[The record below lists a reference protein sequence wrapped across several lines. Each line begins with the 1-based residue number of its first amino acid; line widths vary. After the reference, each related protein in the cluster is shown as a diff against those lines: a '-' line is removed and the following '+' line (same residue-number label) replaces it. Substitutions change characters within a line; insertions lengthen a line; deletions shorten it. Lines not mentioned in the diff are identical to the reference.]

1 MSDKNETCLISGTKY
16 SGIGGQAVMEGV
28 MMRNGDKYAVAV
40 RKPDGDIIVK
50 KDEYTGVIKNKSL
63 YKIPII
69 RGVLSFVDSLVLG
82 LSTLNFSSDIYME
95 DEEKKDEEL
104 PADEVI
110 SIDDA
115 KKKSA
120 GEGALNAVIMVVAI
134 VLALGL
140 FMVLPYYISQLFA
153 GLVKNR
159 IVLSLIEGVIRIV
172 IFVAYIRL
180 ISLMEDIRRVFM
192 YHGAEHK
199 CINCIESGR
208 PLNVENVKNSSR
220 EHRRCG
226 TSFLLYVM
234 VVSIIFFAFIQT
246 PSKILRVVL
255 RLVLIP
261 VIAGVSY
268 EFIRAAGRST
278 SPVIRALSAPGLW
291 MQRLTTSEPDE
302 KMIEVGIRSVE
313 AVFDWREYLRNN
325 FTDGAKDESDSQ

>member
-1 MSDKNETCLISGTKY
+1 MSKY

>member
-115 KKKSA
+115 KKKSS
-120 GEGALNAVIMVVAI
+120 GEGALNAVIMIVAI

-208 PLNVENVKNSSR
+208 VLNVENVKNSSR